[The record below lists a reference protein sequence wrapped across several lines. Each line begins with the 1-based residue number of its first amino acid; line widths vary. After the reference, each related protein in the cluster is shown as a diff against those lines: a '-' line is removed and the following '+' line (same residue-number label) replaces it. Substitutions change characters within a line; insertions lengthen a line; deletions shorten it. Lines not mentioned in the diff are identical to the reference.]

1 MGSTRK
7 DINGYITVVYDS
19 RGITYY
25 SWRNDAKISFHL
37 RDKYKMIKVI
47 QIILDK
53 NRWRLGCHASWGEVT
68 DTMKFASVYEH
79 LVRAGLQ
86 NIEYTGNNWYKQ
98 DLEEVLKDLK
108 LSSIPTDI
116 LKNKNVDKLKE
127 ILKGMSLEE
136 LIYLH
141 ESGVVN
147 E

>member
-1 MGSTRK
+1 MVRK
-7 DINGYITVVYDS
+7 KISPLIRVAYND
-19 RGITYY
+19 RGIEYW
-25 SWRNDAKISFHL
+25 SDRNDARLSFHP

-53 NRWRLGCHASWGEVT
+53 NSWRMGSHSSWGQVT
-68 DTMKFASVYEH
+68 DTMKFASAYRSLIEE
-79 LVRAGLQ
+79 GLGD
-86 NIEYTGNNWYKQ
+86 IEYFGNNWYKV
-98 DLEEVLKDLK
+98 DLEEVLNDLK
-108 LSSIPTDI
+108 FSSIPIDI

-127 ILKGMSLEE
+127 ILKGMSLDE

>member
-1 MGSTRK
+1 MVSKRK
-7 DINGYITVVYDS
+7 DINHYVTVVTNS

-25 SWRNDAKISFHL
+25 SWRNDAKISFQQ
-37 RDKYKMIKVI
+37 RDKYKMIE
-47 QIILDK
+47 IIKLILNK
-53 NRWRLGCHASWGEVT
+53 GVWRNRESGLSI
-68 DTMKFASVYEH
+68 DTMRFGNIYRLLTEN
-79 LVRAGLQ
+79 GLD
-86 NIEYTGNNWYKQ
+86 NVDYIGNNWYKQ

-127 ILKGMSLEE
+127 ILKSMSLEE